1 MNFLIGYGGALIIA
15 IAAYLFRSL
24 SKSGALAAF
33 VVGGSIF
40 AFGGY
45 SASLLLIIFFLS
57 GSLLS
62 KLNDTHPGK
71 RNWRQVSANGI
82 VPMLA
87 SLLLYFRH
95 DLRPEATLLFL
106 GALATATADTWA
118 TEIGMRYGG
127 TVYNILSFSKMKKGL
142 SGGVTL
148 IGLAASAGG
157 ALLIALLSMIPIDND
172 GGLCGLIFVPVPL
185 VITLT
190 GFCGSLIDSIIGS
203 AFQAKYMLVS
213 GEIVEEN
220 HRHNSEL
227 ARGVKWIGNNATNL
241 IATAIGALVAV
252 GIANWF

>member
-15 IAAYLFRSL
+15 IFAYVFRSL
-24 SKSGALAAF
+24 SKSGAVAA
-33 VVGGSIF
+33 VIIGGTIF

-45 SASLLLIIFFLS
+45 SASLLLIVFFIS

-62 KLNDTHPGK
+62 RLNEKHAGA

-82 VPMLA
+82 VPMFA
-87 SLLLYFRH
+87 ILLLYLRH
-95 DLRPEATLLFL
+95 DLRPEATLLYL

-127 TVYNILSFSKMKKGL
+127 TVHNILSFSKMKKGL

-148 IGLAASAGG
+148 VGIAASLGG
-157 ALLIALLSMIPIDND
+157 ALLISLLSMISIGSDE
-172 GGLCGLIFVPVPL
+172 GLCGLIFVPVWL
-185 VITLT
+185 VIPIAGL
-190 GFCGSLIDSIIGS
+190 CGSLIDSVVGA
-203 AFQAKYMLVS
+203 AFQAKFMLVS

-220 HRHNSEL
+220 HRYHSEL
-227 ARGVKWIGNNATNL
+227 ASGIKWLGNNATNL
-241 IATAIGALVAV
+241 IATTLGALLAV